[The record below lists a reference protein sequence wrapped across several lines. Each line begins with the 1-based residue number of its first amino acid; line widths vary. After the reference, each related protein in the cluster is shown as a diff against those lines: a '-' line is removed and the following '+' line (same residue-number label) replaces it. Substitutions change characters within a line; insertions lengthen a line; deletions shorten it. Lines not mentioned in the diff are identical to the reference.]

1 VVLQYR
7 VILMLCCLLTGFVL
21 VQGQDS
27 SVDLGPEQFDGDLA
41 LEHIEAQVA
50 LGPRPTG
57 SAEIHQA
64 GDLILRYLDDLGWET
79 SEDWHTVDFG
89 PFLVPVRNLVAIYG
103 EGSTTI
109 IIGAHY
115 DSRIYAS
122 RDPDTARL
130 QERVIGANDAGSG
143 VGVLLELARV
153 LSQYYQP
160 NNEIRLVFF
169 DAEDNGG
176 IEPWLQWSQMSGI
189 GTNGWLIGSSFYAAG
204 LNLETENIQAM
215 ILLDMVG
222 DMNQR
227 FPMEGY
233 SSQYAPDLTNAIWS
247 VAAELGYSEHFI
259 PDVGSSITDDH
270 VPFLQRGIPAVDII
284 DLDYP
289 QWHTTQDTLDKISP
303 ESLER
308 VGRVLQTYL
317 EQIGAISREE

>member
-1 VVLQYR
+1 VVHRIVIVVVLCWFSFGAIRAQEAPNE
-7 VILMLCCLLTGFVL
+7 I
-21 VQGQDS
+21 
-27 SVDLGPEQFDGDLA
+27 GPDQFSGALA
-41 LEHIEAQVA
+41 LEHVAAQVA

-64 GDLILRYLDDLGWET
+64 GDIILDYLEGLAWET

-89 PFLVPVRNLVAIYG
+89 SVLVPVRNLVASFG
-103 EGSTTI
+103 EGPTI

-115 DSRIYAS
+115 DSRIYAN

-130 QERVIGANDAGSG
+130 QERVVGANDAGSG

-153 LSQYYQP
+153 LSQHYQT

-176 IEPWLQWSQMSGI
+176 IDPWVQWSQMAGI
-189 GTNGWLIGSSFYAAG
+189 GTNGWLIGSSYYAAG
-204 LNLETENIQAM
+204 LNLEIENIEAM
-215 ILLDMVG
+215 LLVDMVG
-222 DMNQR
+222 DMDQR

-233 SSQYAPDLTNAIWS
+233 SAQNAPDLTNAIWE
-247 VAAELGYSEHFI
+247 VAADLGYGDHFI
-259 PDVGSSITDDH
+259 PEIRSSITDDH
-270 VPFLQRGIPAVDII
+270 LPFIQRGIPSVDII

-289 QWHTTQDTLDKISP
+289 QWHTTEDTLDKISA

-308 VGRVLQTYL
+308 VGRVLQAYL
-317 EQIGAISREE
+317 EQMGAIEREL

>member
-1 VVLQYR
+1 
-7 VILMLCCLLTGFVL
+7 MLHRAGLLPIFFVL
-21 VQGQDS
+21 CLGGAAYAQAPAI
-27 SVDLGPEQFDGDLA
+27 GPEQFDGDLA
-41 LEHIEAQVA
+41 LAHIADQVA

-57 SAEIHQA
+57 SAEIHRA
-64 GDLILRYLDDLGWET
+64 GDIILSRLRDLGWEA

-89 PFLVPVRNLVAIYG
+89 PVLVPVRNLVASYG
-103 EGSTTI
+103 DGAAI

-130 QERVIGANDAGSG
+130 QQRVIGANDAGSG

-153 LSQYYQP
+153 LSQHYQP
-160 NNEIRLVFF
+160 NNEIRLLFF

-176 IEPWLQWSQMSGI
+176 IDPWVQWSQMSGV

-204 LNLETENIQAM
+204 LNLETENIQYM
-215 ILLDMVG
+215 ILVDMVG
-222 DMNQR
+222 DMDQR

-233 SSQYAPDLTNAIWS
+233 SAQLAPDLTNAVWA
-247 VAAELGYSEHFI
+247 VAADLGYGDHFI
-259 PDVGSSITDDH
+259 PEVRGSITDDH
-270 VPFLQRGIPAVDII
+270 LPFLQRGIPAVDII

-289 QWHTTQDTLDKISP
+289 YWHTTEDTLDKISS

-308 VGRVLQTYL
+308 VGRVLQAYL
-317 EQIGAISREE
+317 EQTGAIERKA

>member
-1 VVLQYR
+1 VPHRNEIVL
-7 VILMLCCLLTGFVL
+7 LVL
-21 VQGQDS
+21 VLCLAPVYAREDTPPVTGS
-27 SVDLGPEQFDGDLA
+27 EQFSGNSA
-41 LEHIEAQVA
+41 LEHVADQVA

-57 SAEIHQA
+57 SAEIHRA
-64 GDLILRYLDDLGWET
+64 GDIILDFLGDLGWQT

-89 PFLVPVRNLVAIYG
+89 PVLVPVRNLVASFG
-103 EGSTTI
+103 SGSTI
-109 IIGAHY
+109 LIGAHY

-130 QERVIGANDAGSG
+130 QQRVIGANDSGSG

-153 LSQYYQP
+153 ISQHYQP

-176 IEPWLQWSQMSGI
+176 IEPWVQWSQMSGV
-189 GTNGWLIGSSFYAAG
+189 GTNGWLVGSSFYAAG
-204 LNLETENIQAM
+204 LDLEAEEIEYM
-215 ILLDMVG
+215 ILIDMVG
-222 DMNQR
+222 DTDQR

-233 SSQYAPDLTNAIWS
+233 SAQLAPDLTNAIWAT
-247 VAAELGYSEHFI
+247 AAELGYAEHF
-259 PDVGSSITDDH
+259 VHEARGSITDDH

-289 QWHTTQDTLDKISP
+289 HWHTTGDTLDKISP

-308 VGRVLQTYL
+308 VGRVLQAYL
-317 EQIGAISREE
+317 EQTGAIEREA

>member
-1 VVLQYR
+1 MIQRIAIFVVCCVFGLG
-7 VILMLCCLLTGFVL
+7 VI
-21 VQGQDS
+21 QAQDS
-27 SVDLGPEQFDGDLA
+27 AVEIGPEQFAGSLA
-41 LEHIEAQVA
+41 LEHIAAQVA

-57 SAEIHQA
+57 SAEIHEA
-64 GDLILRYLDDLGWET
+64 GDIILDYLRDLGWET

-89 PFLVPVRNLVAIYG
+89 PFLVPVRNLVASYG
-103 EGSTTI
+103 DGSTL

-115 DSRIYAS
+115 DSRIYAN

-153 LSQYYQP
+153 LSQHYQP

-176 IEPWLQWSQMSGI
+176 IEPWVQWSQMSGI
-189 GTNGWLIGSSFYAAG
+189 GTNGWLIGSSYYAAG
-204 LNLETENIQAM
+204 LNLETESIEAM

-222 DMNQR
+222 DMDQQ

-233 SSQYAPDLTNAIWS
+233 SAQYAPDLTDAIWS
-247 VAAELGYSEHFI
+247 VAVDLGYSEHFI
-259 PDVGSSITDDH
+259 PEVRSSITDDH
-270 VPFLQRGIPAVDII
+270 LPFIQRGIPAVDII

-289 QWHTTQDTLDKISP
+289 QWHTTEDTLDKISP

-317 EQIGAISREE
+317 EQIGAIEREA

>member
-1 VVLQYR
+1 MPHRASVLLLAF
-7 VILMLCCLLTGFVL
+7 ILCFAL
-21 VQGQDS
+21 VYAQEEAS
-27 SVDLGPEQFDGDLA
+27 PLGPEQFNGNLA
-41 LEHIEAQVA
+41 LEHIADQVA

-57 SAEIHQA
+57 SAEIHRA
-64 GDLILRYLDDLGWET
+64 GDIILDYLGGLGWQT

-89 PFLVPVRNLVAIYG
+89 PFLVPVRNLVASYG
-103 EGSTTI
+103 SGSTI
-109 IIGAHY
+109 LIGAHY

-130 QERVIGANDAGSG
+130 QERVMGANDAGSG

-153 LSQYYQP
+153 VSQYYQP

-176 IEPWLQWSQMSGI
+176 IEPWVQWSQMSGI

-204 LNLETENIQAM
+204 LDLEAEEIEFM
-215 ILLDMVG
+215 ILVDMVG
-222 DMNQR
+222 DMDQR

-233 SSQYAPDLTNAIWS
+233 SVQLAPDLTNSIWTT
-247 VAAELGYSEHFI
+247 AAELGYEEHF
-259 PDVGSSITDDH
+259 VHEAGGSITDDH

-289 QWHTTQDTLDKISP
+289 HWHTTEDTLDKISP

-317 EQIGAISREE
+317 EQTGAIEREA

>member
-1 VVLQYR
+1 MVWR
-7 VILMLCCLLTGFVL
+7 CVILVVCCVLDSVL
-21 VQGQDS
+21 VQAQDAA
-27 SVDLGPEQFDGDLA
+27 VDIGPEQFDGNLA

-57 SAEIHQA
+57 SAELHQA
-64 GDLILRYLDDLGWET
+64 GDLILGYLADLGWET
-79 SEDWHTVDFG
+79 VEDWHTVDFG
-89 PFLVPVRNLVAIYG
+89 PVLVPVRNVVASYG
-103 EGSTTI
+103 DGSTI

-122 RDPDTARL
+122 RDPDTARI

-153 LSQYYQP
+153 LSQHYQA

-176 IEPWLQWSQMSGI
+176 IEPWSQWSQMSGI

-204 LNLETENIQAM
+204 LNLETETVEAM
-215 ILLDMVG
+215 ILVDMVG
-222 DMNQR
+222 DMDQR

-233 SSQYAPDLTNAIWS
+233 SVQNASDLTDAIWS
-247 VAAELGYSEHFI
+247 VAAGLGYGEYFI
-259 PDVGSSITDDH
+259 PEVGSSITDDH
-270 VPFLQRGIPAVDII
+270 LPFLQRGIPAVDII

-289 QWHTTQDTLDKISP
+289 QWHTTEDTLDKISP

-308 VGRVLQTYL
+308 VGRVLQAYL
-317 EQIGAISREE
+317 EHIGAVEREE